1 MKSKLHFLA
10 LFLSLVWMGCPA
22 TPDTAGKVVPTPEV
36 PAEPCMGAGALGA
49 ECRLQCPLPCEGCGC
64 NGHFLGCVCQCVGCN
79 EPPLVVLAPN
89 DRLDAVQRILQES
102 DASAATDM
110 LEKLEEIR
118 RRAAVPD
125 EGIEQLLL
133 GFEQQ
138 MMLLDADTLERLMA
152 LGQQE

>member
-1 MKSKLHFLA
+1 MQSKLHFFA

-22 TPDTAGKVVPTPEV
+22 TPDTADKVVATPEA
-36 PAEPCMGAGALGA
+36 PPEPCVGAAGLGA

-64 NGHFLGCVCQCVGCN
+64 NAHFLGCVCRCLGCE
-79 EPPLVVLAPN
+79 EPLLVVLAPD
-89 DRLDAVQRILQES
+89 DRLDAVQRVLQQS
-102 DASAATDM
+102 DASVATDM

-118 RRAAVPD
+118 RRVAAPD

-152 LGQQE
+152 LARQE